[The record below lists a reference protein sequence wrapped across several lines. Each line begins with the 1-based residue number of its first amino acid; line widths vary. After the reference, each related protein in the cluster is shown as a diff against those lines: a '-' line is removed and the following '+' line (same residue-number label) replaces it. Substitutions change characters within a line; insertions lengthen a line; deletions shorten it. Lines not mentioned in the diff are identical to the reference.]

1 MKEKLFKLS
10 ILGLTNIFILKIIV
24 SIRDIY
30 NYKLS
35 LLQLENSNETYF
47 SYKLLYQNNLIY
59 FVLIS
64 INLYIVYKILKRVNE
79 K

>member
-10 ILGLTNIFILKIIV
+10 MLGLTNIFILKIIV
-24 SIRDIY
+24 SIRYIY

-59 FVLIS
+59 FVLIL
-64 INLYIVYKILKRVNE
+64 INLYIVYKILKRVKE